1 MENTHHISSLSFS
14 STEKIKCIENLLNIE
29 KKKSNNN
36 NTLKLLIGTF
46 SSDLTQ
52 EETNYLSQKYL
63 IPEFND
69 EIAEPNSKK
78 RRLN

>member
-1 MENTHHISSLSFS
+1 ME
-14 STEKIKCIENLLNIE
+14 STLQQYSIEKIKCIENLLNIE

-63 IPEFND
+63 IPEVND

>member
-1 MENTHHISSLSFS
+1 MDNTHHLSSLSCS

-52 EETNYLSQKYL
+52 EETNYLCQKYL
-63 IPEFND
+63 IPEVND

>member
-1 MENTHHISSLSFS
+1 ME
-14 STEKIKCIENLLNIE
+14 STLQQYSIEKIKCIENLLNIE

-46 SSDLTQ
+46 SSDLTP
-52 EETNYLSQKYL
+52 EESNYLNQKYL
-63 IPEFND
+63 IPEVND
-69 EIAEPNSKK
+69 EITEHNHKR

>member
-63 IPEFND
+63 IPEVND

>member
-1 MENTHHISSLSFS
+1 ME
-14 STEKIKCIENLLNIE
+14 STLQQYSIEKIKCIENLLNIE

-46 SSDLTQ
+46 SSDLTP
-52 EETNYLSQKYL
+52 EESNYLSQKYL
-63 IPEFND
+63 IPEVND
-69 EIAEPNSKK
+69 EITEHNHKR